1 MNVGV
6 FVGFFNL
13 KLATKVQSLL
23 DDYFGK
29 YAGFMLIVK
38 LKK

>member
-13 KLATKVQSLL
+13 KLATKVQSML
-23 DDYFGK
+23 DSFFGDYFG
-29 YAGFMLIVK
+29 YMLIAK